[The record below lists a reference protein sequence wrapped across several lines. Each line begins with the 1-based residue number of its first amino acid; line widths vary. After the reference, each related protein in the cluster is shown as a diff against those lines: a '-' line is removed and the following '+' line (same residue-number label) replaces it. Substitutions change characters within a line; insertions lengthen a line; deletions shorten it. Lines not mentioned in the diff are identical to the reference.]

1 MKHTEL
7 LIPIWPHQSSTWGKI
22 GSSDYGDPCCSV
34 DSIYI
39 PLRARPT
46 DDGYYGSYN
55 FRVWQDIAIYMWVHK
70 DGKLGAEIKA
80 YNVHSAGLEE
90 LSVLTKKIKWGTTKM
105 PNHAEWR
112 VESLGDHL
120 VELCKNLGIVRS
132 VLYGGYGSGGN
143 NEYVHVGR
151 AIDMIVA
158 DVIRRHARL
167 AAMP

>member
-1 MKHTEL
+1 
-7 LIPIWPHQSSTWGKI
+7 
-22 GSSDYGDPCCSV
+22 
-34 DSIYI
+34 
-39 PLRARPT
+39 
-46 DDGYYGSYN
+46 
-55 FRVWQDIAIYMWVHK
+55 MWVHK

-90 LSVLTKKIKWGTTKM
+90 LSVLTRKIKWGTTKM
-105 PNHAEWR
+105 PNRAEWC

-132 VLYGGYGSGGN
+132 VIYGGGAD
-143 NEYVHVGR
+143 EYVHVGR

-167 AAMP
+167 AVMP

>member
-90 LSVLTKKIKWGTTKM
+90 LSVLTKKLKWAIPKM
-105 PNHAEWR
+105 PNTSNWKI
-112 VESLGDHL
+112 ESLGDHL
-120 VELCKNLGIVRS
+120 VELCKSLGIVRS
-132 VLYGGYGSGGN
+132 VMYGGN
-143 NEYVHVGR
+143 TDEYVHVGR

-167 AAMP
+167 AVMP